1 MDTQEKNMGGMGR
14 RRWMVAIVPDL
25 SRLWH
30 LLLWPAWMELRWRC
44 WLAAA
49 YLARLSR
56 GDFSLVFA
64 LSAALQSAALHYV
77 TLRPSQR
84 TTSFSFFYLGLG
96 RFRAWG
102 KIRISFLTSALD
114 IS

>member
-64 LSAALQSAALHYV
+64 LSAALQSAALHYGV
-77 TLRPSQR
+77 RYA
-84 TTSFSFFYLGLG
+84 TSFTANNLVFFLLLGPRPFQSLG
-96 RFRAWG
+96 QNTD
-102 KIRISFLTSALD
+102 KLSDLSA
-114 IS
+114 